1 MELTSEMLLDS
12 RWYEII
18 ISKSGSSQLLDEDRI
33 LFIKKICNN
42 NVYLAALCKANSF
55 GHTYMCLDEIITD
68 KAVDIID
75 HSTNATLSAEAFHAL
90 AVINQY
96 DIIYKLFNVNGLNR
110 SFYKSIIKIIIRSAA
125 ENQIVELL
133 NVLLKYDEELF
144 ITALEQLNSLN
155 YVFSQD
161 AHNRLLEITQP
172 IFASSLDILKIK
184 IVASLKLKKDDI
196 DVLNLIV
203 IAINHNLIRQA
214 IDIVYIYNFHQDFY
228 PLDYIDKVLDSE
240 RYQDISYFFD
250 YLNFRNI
257 TLDANW
263 LYRLMSCLNV
273 QLKDFA
279 IYLMG
284 KNVSHEEQYL
294 YINRFI
300 NINIGLNVYSSLNYA
315 SILMKRYSVSNRERL
330 MEIIDSL
337 ISLSSTSSLILA
349 HKLMEEYEI
358 SDVSKLLKIG
368 NLLFLKDD
376 NSAIKEAFYI
386 YHKLYKS
393 FDDKILE
400 AAVALKKRNPKY
412 FKLAYDL
419 VIMYLEPVY
428 KTEDVIIGKTYYAL
442 NLFYKKTEAGKE
454 IAIKLAGIPNLIFV
468 PIKNGQVPTR
478 NSIIIVSVIDVVDG
492 KIKVRIVDRCIENKI
507 RMNKIE
513 NKPISGFGEQLFQA
527 LVKNDKL

>member
-96 DIIYKLFNVNGLNR
+96 DIIYKLFNANGLNR

-240 RYQDISYFFD
+240 RYQDI
-250 YLNFRNI
+250 
-257 TLDANW
+257 
-263 LYRLMSCLNV
+263 
-273 QLKDFA
+273 
-279 IYLMG
+279 
-284 KNVSHEEQYL
+284 
-294 YINRFI
+294 
-300 NINIGLNVYSSLNYA
+300 
-315 SILMKRYSVSNRERL
+315 
-330 MEIIDSL
+330 
-337 ISLSSTSSLILA
+337 
-349 HKLMEEYEI
+349 
-358 SDVSKLLKIG
+358 
-368 NLLFLKDD
+368 
-376 NSAIKEAFYI
+376 
-386 YHKLYKS
+386 
-393 FDDKILE
+393 
-400 AAVALKKRNPKY
+400 
-412 FKLAYDL
+412 L
-419 VIMYLEPVY
+419 VV
-428 KTEDVIIGKTYYAL
+428 
-442 NLFYKKTEAGKE
+442 
-454 IAIKLAGIPNLIFV
+454 
-468 PIKNGQVPTR
+468 
-478 NSIIIVSVIDVVDG
+478 
-492 KIKVRIVDRCIENKI
+492 
-507 RMNKIE
+507 
-513 NKPISGFGEQLFQA
+513 
-527 LVKNDKL
+527 